1 MTEIIYLFSISITDN
16 LVASGIEEINASKS
30 KAWMAYSISSLSY
43 KYLMGFWKYFSNIIY
58 FTGLSI

>member
-30 KAWMAYSISSLSY
+30 KA
-43 KYLMGFWKYFSNIIY
+43 
-58 FTGLSI
+58 